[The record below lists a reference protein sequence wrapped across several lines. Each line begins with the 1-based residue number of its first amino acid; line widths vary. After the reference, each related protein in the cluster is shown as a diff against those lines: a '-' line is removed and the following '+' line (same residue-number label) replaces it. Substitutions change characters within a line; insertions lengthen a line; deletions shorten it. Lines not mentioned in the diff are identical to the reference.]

1 MTRAMSSGRMSSR
14 KASAAVA
21 ARRPEPSPP
30 LEPVTVQPSEEFT
43 EAVCRELRRLE
54 EAKRSARRL
63 PEHTLY
69 RELASHLSS
78 ALNALYKQGRIR
90 VGDTINDKYISTATT
105 NSNQE

>member
-14 KASAAVA
+14 KASPPQP

-43 EAVCRELRRLE
+43 EAVYRELRRLE

-78 ALNALYKQGRIR
+78 ALNTLYKQGRIR
-90 VGDTINDKYISTATT
+90 VGDTINDKYISTTT